1 MTDMIRKIADDAD
14 MIVNGYSFKRNGNL
28 IKVLNLNQPGK
39 ATVFGLD
46 GSTQETSMDDIE
58 IRIVQDYLA
67 RNRRFLEA

>member
-1 MTDMIRKIADDAD
+1 MTDMIRDIADDAD
-14 MIVNGYSFKRNGNL
+14 MIVNGYSFKRSGNL
-28 IKVLNLNQPGK
+28 IKVLNLNQPSK